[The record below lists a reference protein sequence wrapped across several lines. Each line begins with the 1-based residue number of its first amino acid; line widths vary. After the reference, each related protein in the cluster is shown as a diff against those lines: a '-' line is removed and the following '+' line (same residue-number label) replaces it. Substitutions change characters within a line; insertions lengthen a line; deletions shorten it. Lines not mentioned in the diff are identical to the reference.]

1 MDIYL
6 YIDIDNVMNIYIE
19 KKSDSRIPEGKQ
31 RRQVVNL
38 IIYNGFDKIRN
49 GSLFRMTLHNPQLLQ
64 V

>member
-31 RRQVVNL
+31 RSQSQVL
-38 IIYNGFDKIRN
+38 IYNGFDKIRN